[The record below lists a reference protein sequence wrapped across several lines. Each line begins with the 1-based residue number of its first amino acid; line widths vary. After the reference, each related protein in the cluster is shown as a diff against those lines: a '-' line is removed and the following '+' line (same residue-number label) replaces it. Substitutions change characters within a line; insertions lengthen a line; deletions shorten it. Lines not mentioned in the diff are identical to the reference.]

1 LRGYI
6 AAMVVSAIAASL
18 LLPSCSG
25 QGNGIGYVTSGADSS
40 EALQLISQAPST
52 DAIVFPSPLNTSLG
66 VDEYP
71 SVARALM
78 LSGGS
83 TYSALGD
90 INGDGRTD
98 LVVAVSDSKM
108 VSVFYRQSDG
118 SYPSYASANISLDRT
133 PIGVSTIDS
142 FSNGVNQIMVLE
154 KRVDDFDTERM
165 LVFNFTSQTSPFI
178 EFKNLTVFETANS
191 FAIGKLNSDSY
202 PDVAFSCPGL
212 NPSSDN
218 GDIEVRFG
226 PAYST
231 YVQFK
236 AGRGSSSLS
245 IGNFSGDSLSDIAV
259 ANYYDRNINVFFQ
272 PFSPG
277 NSPNYTLT
285 MSGYPMSLTT
295 GDLNFDSLDDVAV
308 VTASPHSLLFFFQS
322 LGSLQTLPDP
332 TYSRDLVWESPTSVF
347 SGDMNGDG
355 RADLAM
361 LSGDTNFAFGLLQ
374 RSTIPVWPSSYD
386 FMFPV
391 GATPR
396 HLLIGN
402 LDSDTR
408 TDIAV
413 STARDDWTG
422 SSIAVYPSRAPLSPL
437 FSNSN
442 RTYLGN
448 MSQVAGQVLLGDL
461 NGDGTNEILLLYSSN
476 ASVEVVSTVT
486 GQGFNK
492 TLGFTPS
499 KMAIADC
506 NGDGF
511 DDVLFSRIA
520 GANLSL
526 ALGVADLSGPF
537 VFQQLVC
544 GGNVTAFAHG
554 DINNDSMEDVVAA
567 TDDGRID
574 IFFNTGDSQ
583 DPYGSPYEIV
593 PDPGEAIPAIAVGDF
608 NSDGLDDL
616 AYSLPSLEIN
626 VSFQKPA
633 SPFISAQ
640 ADTQLYDVMA
650 GGGVFS
656 QLWAAELNGD
666 NKADIAAMRPSDSL
680 VCLFDQEDFLTSR
693 SPYLRFAFPEAPSYV
708 NLVDAT
714 DDGHADLL
722 AAFPSADL
730 LFLYKQTAGAL
741 PSKPSMVFVTGA
753 SPNCAVVG
761 DTGSSLRESLLVSDS
776 QSHSVSVW
784 EAANVPPTAD
794 AGGPYTGTQGYP
806 IQFLGY
812 ATDSIS
818 DMLNLQYR
826 WDFGD
831 GNSSAWSSSPAA
843 SHVFEYEGSYVAIFY
858 VRDPGGRYA
867 SDNASVEVADSV
879 PIVDFWWSPA
889 SPVEGV
895 QVVFTENV
903 SSADP
908 LIMINWTI
916 DGSLVSSDLEHSIAW
931 TFQDGTHE
939 VNLEVTD
946 SDGSTSNLT
955 KSVVVGRSA
964 PQVSLSG
971 PLSATEDDV
980 ITFYASVD
988 AWHSGVGDSIVRYE
1002 WNFSYAGVFISD
1014 RTTASNTTT
1023 WVFDSPSDTN
1033 IFEVVAR
1040 ATDNDGDQGYG
1051 FFNITIF
1058 DRTKVTL
1065 TIDSSSPYYEFD
1077 TLNFTA
1083 TIDSSHPATLFEW
1096 QFKANASD
1104 TFTPDEST
1112 LVGFTTHAY
1121 NEAGIFLV
1129 KVRATVSNGSSAM
1142 ASIYISVDDVVPSG
1156 TFEEYVTW
1164 SRNPDLTSEITFN
1177 ATALA
1182 ERYPDIIRT
1191 SWEFG
1196 DGDVTQLFG
1205 GPVSPVVHKYDPTR
1219 DYSFVLNVTD
1229 DDGTTLF
1236 LNATLKLSEPSILLA
1251 SPSGDSV
1258 IRAGTPIRLLI
1269 SDDSP
1274 PLLWVKY
1281 SINNGSMMDF
1291 AAQWEISTVGWS
1303 DGDYALVVKAADK
1316 DGNIAVK
1323 DGILIAVDGQAPI
1336 VTILWASPSVFG
1348 GSVINITVNITEPH
1362 IDSSEII
1369 LYVKLPG
1376 SDSFSQIRM
1385 EHSTGQT
1392 YYALVEIPK
1401 RAGTMVF
1408 HVNATDL
1415 AENSADTETVSVP
1428 VKLHFIDAAWPYM
1441 LALAV
1446 LAAIGTAGYFIRES
1460 KIAVDETFVIYNDG
1474 RLIAHSTRHL
1484 KPGMDD
1490 QVLGGMLT
1498 AIQDFVKESFKDVTS
1513 FTLRKLEFGEKS
1525 VLIEK
1530 GQHLFLA
1537 VILHGKASKKVA
1549 SKMERI
1555 VDEIEERFSS
1565 ALPGWDG
1572 DLDALRGVSDIA
1584 KKLYSK
1590 APLLPPFRK
1599 QGS

>member
-25 QGNGIGYVTSGADSS
+25 QGNDLGYVISGAEFAASR
-40 EALQLISQAPST
+40 LITQAPST

-118 SYPSYASANISLDRT
+118 NFPSYASANISLDRT

-142 FSNGVNQIMVLE
+142 FSNGINQIMVLE
-154 KRVDDFDTERM
+154 KRIDDFDTERM
-165 LVFNFTSQTSPFI
+165 LILNFTSQTSAFF

-191 FAIGKLNSDSY
+191 FVIGKLNSDSY
-202 PDVAFSCPGL
+202 PDIAFSCPGL
-212 NPSSDN
+212 NPSSDS
-218 GDIEVRFG
+218 GDIEIRFG
-226 PAYST
+226 PAYTT

-245 IGNFSGDSLSDIAV
+245 VGNFSGDSLPDIAV
-259 ANYYDRNINVFFQ
+259 ANYYDRSINVFFQ

-277 NSPNYTLT
+277 NPPNYNLT
-285 MSGYPMSLTT
+285 MPGYPMSLTA
-295 GDLNFDSLDDVAV
+295 GDLNSDSLDDIAA
-308 VTASPHSLLFFFQS
+308 VTASPRSLLFFFQS
-322 LGSLQTLPDP
+322 LGSLQTVPDP
-332 TYSRDLVWESPTSVF
+332 TYSRDLAWESPTSVF

-361 LSGDTNFAFGLLQ
+361 LSKDTDFAFGILQ
-374 RSTIPVWPSSYD
+374 RSTVPVWPSTWD

-402 LDSDTR
+402 LNSDTR

-413 STARDDWTG
+413 STARNDWTG
-422 SSIAVYPSRAPLSPL
+422 SSIGIYPSRAPLSPL

-448 MSQVAGQVLLGDL
+448 MSQTAEQVLLGDL
-461 NGDGTNEILLLYSSN
+461 NGDGTNEILLSYPSN
-476 ASVEVVSTVT
+476 ASVEVISTVT
-486 GQGFNK
+486 GQEFNK

-499 KMAIADC
+499 KMAISDF

-511 DDVLFSRIA
+511 ADVLLSEVTDL
-520 GANLSL
+520 NLSL
-526 ALGVADLSGPF
+526 ALGSADLSDPF
-537 VFQQLVC
+537 DFQQLAC
-544 GGNVTAFAHG
+544 GGNVTAFAYG
-554 DINNDSMEDVVAA
+554 DFNNDSMQDIVAA

-583 DPYGSPYEIV
+583 HTYGSPYEIV
-593 PDPGEAIPAIAVGDF
+593 PDRGVAIPAIVVGDF

-626 VSFQKPA
+626 VSFQKSV

-656 QLWAAELNGD
+656 QLWAAEMNGD
-666 NKADIAAMRPSDSL
+666 NKTDIAAMRPSDSL
-680 VCLFDQEDFLTSR
+680 ICLFDQENFLTSR
-693 SPYLRFAFPEAPSYV
+693 SPYLRFALPEVPSYV
-708 NLVDAT
+708 SVIDAT
-714 DDGHADLL
+714 DDGHADLI
-722 AAFPSADL
+722 AAFSSADL

-753 SPNCAVVG
+753 GPNCAVVG
-761 DTGSSLRESLLVSDS
+761 VIGSNLRESLLVSDS

-784 EAANVPPTAD
+784 EEANVQPTAD
-794 AGGPYTGTQGYP
+794 AGGPYTGIQGYP

-812 ATDSIS
+812 ASDSIS
-818 DMLNLQYR
+818 DMPNLQYS

-843 SHVFEYEGSYVAIFY
+843 SHVYEYEGSYVATFS
-858 VRDPGGRYA
+858 VRDPGGKYA
-867 SDNASVEVADSV
+867 SDGASVEVADSV

-903 SSADP
+903 STSDP

-916 DGSLVSSDLEHSIAW
+916 DGSLISSGLEHSIAW
-931 TFQDGTHE
+931 TFQDGTHQ

-946 SDGSTSNLT
+946 IDGSTGNLT

-980 ITFYASVD
+980 VTFYASVD
-988 AWHSGVGDSIVRYE
+988 AWHSGLGDSIVRYE

-1014 RTTASNTTT
+1014 RTTASNNTT
-1023 WVFDSPSDTN
+1023 WVFDSPSD
-1033 IFEVVAR
+1033 IYVFEVVVR
-1040 ATDNDGDQGYG
+1040 ATDNDGDQGFG

-1065 TIDSSSPYYEFD
+1065 AIDSPSPYYEFD

-1083 TIDSSHPATLFEW
+1083 TVDSSHPATLFEW
-1096 QFKANASD
+1096 QFKANASG

-1112 LVGFTTHAY
+1112 LTGFVSHSY

-1129 KVRATVSNGSSAM
+1129 KVRTTVSNGSSAM
-1142 ASIYISVDDVVPSG
+1142 ASIYVSIDDVVLSG
-1156 TFEEYVTW
+1156 TFEEYVMW
-1164 SRNPDLTSEITFN
+1164 SRNPDLTSEITFD

-1182 ERYPDIIRT
+1182 TRYPDIVRT

-1196 DGDVTQLFG
+1196 DGNVTQVFG
-1205 GPVSPVVHKYDPTR
+1205 GPVAPVVHKYDPTR
-1219 DYSFVLNVTD
+1219 DYTFILNVTD
-1229 DDGTTLF
+1229 DDGTTLY
-1236 LNATLKLSEPSILLA
+1236 LTTTLKLSEPSILLA
-1251 SPSGDSV
+1251 SPSDDSV
-1258 IRAGTPIRLLI
+1258 IRAGMPIRLLI

-1274 PLLWVKY
+1274 PLLWVMY
-1281 SINNGSMMDF
+1281 SINHGSMTNF
-1291 AAQWEISTVGWS
+1291 STQWEIPTIGWS

-1316 DGNIAVK
+1316 DGNIAVR
-1323 DGILIAVDGQAPI
+1323 DDIVITVDGQAPV
-1336 VTILWASPSVFG
+1336 VTILWTSASVFG

-1362 IDSSEII
+1362 IDASEII

-1401 RAGTMVF
+1401 RAGTMEF

-1428 VKLHFIDAAWPYM
+1428 VKLHFIDAAWPYL

-1446 LAAIGTAGYFIRES
+1446 LAAIGTAGYFVRES

-1474 RLIAHSTRHL
+1474 RLIAHTTRHL

-1498 AIQDFVKESFKDVTS
+1498 AIQDFVKESFKDITS

-1549 SKMERI
+1549 SRMERI
-1555 VDEIEERFSS
+1555 VDEIEEQFSS